1 MFLHF
6 SKNDSFYFC
15 AYSVLTMIFFSF
27 SSFAQLPLN
36 YSNIVD
42 DLDKRISE
50 AELIKKIEKQKVDF
64 YLKSSDSA
72 DLVFHG
78 ASGQVLHT
86 IETNRKIDKLPITFN
101 GWKPFGDIAIAP
113 WNKNAVVFCKGCSN
127 AYPGLTTHKRFCVGN
142 RRILVVKME
151 ECEASTFTNQ
161 NKMLK
166 VFASESN
173 EALQCIIDSLL
184 APDDREF
191 VIKKDGEFR
200 YRIPESLIISGTLQ
214 KLGLQFGP
222 GEYRTFKVSAWFE

>member
-6 SKNDSFYFC
+6 GKNDACYCC
-15 AYSVLTMIFFSF
+15 AYRVLAVIFLSS

-36 YSNIVD
+36 YSAIVD
-42 DLDKRISE
+42 ALDKRISE

-64 YLKSSDSA
+64 YLKSSDSS

-78 ASGQVLHT
+78 ASGRVLHT
-86 IETNRKIDKLPITFN
+86 IETNRKIDKLPVTFN

-113 WNKNAVVFCKGCSN
+113 WEKNAIVFCKGCSN
-127 AYPGLTTHKRFCVGN
+127 AYPGLSTYKTFYLGN
-142 RRILVVKME
+142 RRTLVVKME

-184 APDDREF
+184 VPDDREF

-200 YRIPESLIISGTLQ
+200 YRIPESLIIGGALK

-222 GEYRTFKVSAWFE
+222 GEYKTFKLSAWFE